1 MALPVFARIKV
12 AGTYGEKLRVE
23 AADRRLSHAAL
34 ATEYVMRGMDAAS
47 SEDDTSLV
55 AFERR
60 IAATVLAGRADIE
73 ALQAELDL
81 VAAMLDLFVKVMLV
95 HLPEPSG
102 DEKEAIGASALQR
115 YDRFIKQVAETG
127 FDRDRPRAI
136 RKIAIL
142 LGQKVAVDEDSGDE

>member
-12 AGTYGEKLRVE
+12 EEAYAQRLRVE
-23 AADRRLSHAAL
+23 AAERRLSHAVL
-34 ATEYVMRGMDAAS
+34 ATEYVMRGMDAVS
-47 SEDDTSLV
+47 SEDVTGLV

-60 IAATVLAGRADIE
+60 IAATILAGRADIE
-73 ALQAELDL
+73 ALQAELDT

-127 FDRDRPRAI
+127 FERDRPRAI

-142 LGQKVAVDEDSGDE
+142 LGQKIAVDEDGGDE

>member
-12 AGTYGEKLRVE
+12 EEAYAQRLRVE
-23 AADRRLSHAAL
+23 AAERRLSHAVL
-34 ATEYVMRGMDAAS
+34 ATEYVMLGMDAAS
-47 SEDDTSLV
+47 SEDVNSLV

-73 ALQAELDL
+73 ALQAELDT

-102 DEKEAIGASALQR
+102 DEREAIGASALQR
-115 YDRFIKQVAETG
+115 YDRFIKQVVESG

-142 LGQKVAVDEDSGDE
+142 LGQKIAVDEDGGDE

>member
-12 AGTYGEKLRVE
+12 EEAYAQRLRVE
-23 AADRRLSHAAL
+23 AAERRLSHAVL
-34 ATEYVMRGMDAAS
+34 ATEYVMHGMDAVS
-47 SEDDTSLV
+47 SEDVTGLV

-60 IAATVLAGRADIE
+60 IAATILAGRADIE
-73 ALQAELDL
+73 ALQAELDT

-142 LGQKVAVDEDSGDE
+142 LGQKIAVDEDGGDE

>member
-12 AGTYGEKLRVE
+12 EEAYAQRLRVE
-23 AADRRLSHAAL
+23 AAERRLSHAVL
-34 ATEYVMRGMDAAS
+34 ATEYVMLGMDAAS
-47 SEDDTSLV
+47 SEDVNSLV

-60 IAATVLAGRADIE
+60 IAATVLAGRADIG
-73 ALQAELDL
+73 ALQAELDT

-102 DEKEAIGASALQR
+102 DEREAIGASALQR
-115 YDRFIKQVAETG
+115 YDRFIKQVVESG

-142 LGQKVAVDEDSGDE
+142 LGQKIEVDEDGGDE

>member
-12 AGTYGEKLRVE
+12 TGAYAEKLRLE
-23 AADRRLSHAAL
+23 AAERRLSHAAL
-34 ATEYVMRGMDAAS
+34 ATDYVMRGIDAAS
-47 SEDDTSLV
+47 SEDDSTLI

-60 IAATVLAGRADIE
+60 IAATVLAARADIE
-73 ALQAELDL
+73 AMQAELDT
-81 VAAMLDLFVKVMLV
+81 VAAMLDLFVKVMLI

-136 RKIAIL
+136 RKIAAL
-142 LGQKVAVDEDSGDE
+142 LGKKIIVDEGGNDD

>member
-12 AGTYGEKLRVE
+12 EEAYAQRLRVE
-23 AADRRLSHAAL
+23 AAERRLSHAVL
-34 ATEYVMRGMDAAS
+34 ATEYVMRAMDAVS
-47 SEDDTSLV
+47 SEDVTGLV

-60 IAATVLAGRADIE
+60 IAATILAGRADIE
-73 ALQAELDL
+73 ALQAELDT

-142 LGQKVAVDEDSGDE
+142 LGQKIAVDEDGGDE

>member
-12 AGTYGEKLRVE
+12 EEAYAQRLRIE
-23 AADRRLSHAAL
+23 AAERRLSHAVL
-34 ATEYVMRGMDAAS
+34 ATEYVMRGMDAVS
-47 SEDDTSLV
+47 SEDVTGLV

-60 IAATVLAGRADIE
+60 IAATILAGRADIE
-73 ALQAELDL
+73 ALQAELDT

-142 LGQKVAVDEDSGDE
+142 LGQKIAVDEDGGDE

>member
-12 AGTYGEKLRVE
+12 EEAYAQRLRVE
-23 AADRRLSHAAL
+23 AAERRLSHAVL
-34 ATEYVMRGMDAAS
+34 ATEYVMSGMDAVS
-47 SEDDTSLV
+47 SEDVTGLV

-60 IAATVLAGRADIE
+60 IAATILAGRADIE
-73 ALQAELDL
+73 ALQAELDT

-142 LGQKVAVDEDSGDE
+142 LGQKIAVDEDGGDE